1 MISEKL
7 LSAQLGIDLKRER
20 LKGVFKI
27 GEHYFKYSE
36 RKIIYDEDAIYRY
49 IRERN
54 GKYLC
59 EEQRDLGEFISKW
72 AEGAKVPKTS
82 RHTREQKAS

>member
-7 LSAQLGIDLKRER
+7 LSTQLGVDLKKER

-36 RKIIYDEDAIYRY
+36 RKIIYDEDAVFRL

-54 GKYLC
+54 GKYLY

-72 AEGAKVPKTS
+72 AEGTKVHKTS
-82 RHTREQKAS
+82 EHTREQKAS